1 MKKFKIYAFIFLII
15 LAILAILVIS
25 YNVSKASTSDIREKT
40 LSEIKYF
47 ESQLIDMFN
56 ALNNIDYENYK
67 LSVEDVNSK
76 SEESS
81 TKKYDLNPTG
91 VLIGK
96 QDVDW
101 DYIQQKAE
109 ILESSISSMTLDLY
123 EISLNANDILNFNK
137 EYDNLLLQIKKQD
150 KTATLKSLSAL
161 YSYIL
166 KFVKNC
172 NKDENNEILINTKL
186 NVLLAYSILD
196 SEDWNSINKYLQLA
210 NTSFSRLLTDINI
223 RNRNQYIINKCYIS
237 LNNLQNCTE
246 LKDKEIFLIK
256 YKNLLEDLNNI

>member
-150 KTATLKSLSAL
+150 KATTLKSLSTL

-172 NKDENNEILINTKL
+172 NKDLDYEILINTKL

-196 SEDWNSINKYLQLA
+196 SEDWSSINKYLQAA

-223 RNRNQYIINKCYIS
+223 KNKNQYVINKCYIT

-246 LKDKEIFLIK
+246 LQDKEIFLIK